1 MTDEDNKDKLRE
13 KIRLSEKR
21 LDEQYAVI
29 NTLDRKAA
37 LLITFCVAVIGYLL
51 AHDTELV
58 CKPAADGHYHCW
70 AVIFST
76 AINIL
81 FIITKVISPAILAGG
96 VLYGWRA
103 ILLTDFW
110 SGAGLWND
118 NESDNNLTEF
128 LERLLN
134 KHRDSVRSNFTAIE
148 EKKIQN
154 IKTAVNCVRWGIALS
169 LISVVLWEIIAF
181 FTPGC

>member
-1 MTDEDNKDKLRE
+1 MTDEDYKDKLRE

-21 LDEQYAVI
+21 LSEQYLVI

-51 AHDTELV
+51 AHDTESV
-58 CKPAADGHYHCW
+58 CKPAADGHCHCW
-70 AVIFST
+70 AVIFSA

-81 FIITKVISPAILAGG
+81 FVAAKVISPAILAVG
-96 VLYGWRA
+96 VLYGWKTMFLA
-103 ILLTDFW
+103 DFR
-110 SGAGLWND
+110 SGAGLWSD

-128 LERLLN
+128 LERLLK
-134 KHRDSVRSNFTAIE
+134 KHHDSVRNNHTAIH
-148 EKKIQN
+148 EKKAQN
-154 IKTAVNCVRWGIALS
+154 IETAIQWAQGGIALS
-169 LISVVLWEIIAF
+169 LISVVLWEIVAF